1 MPELALFDKNGGIS
15 APCLWI
21 RRVALFESP
30 EKKNTPI
37 RSIHFHRGLNIVW
50 GVELPDDAGVNEA
63 CPVTLSGHSVGK
75 TILCRLIRY
84 CLGEP
89 TFSNSGVMSRIK
101 HAFPNGWVGMELTA
115 DGQEWAVIKSIG
127 LSGFSKAAKMIAIED
142 LFDQLHQ
149 GNQYREFIA
158 HLQSS
163 MMSGLQASTPPNA
176 DKPYEWLHLLAWLT
190 RDQEARF
197 QSLHDWRSPR
207 SGADSAKLQKPKEYA
222 LYLIR
227 LVLDLVQD
235 KEIKVSMELADKERE
250 LKQRETRKAR
260 LQQEPEYHL
269 KQQEEAL
276 EKILGLPITAGFT
289 DDIFNLTSP
298 VFVRRLEIDQAI
310 RKIQDDIEKINV
322 TIAKM
327 RFWLATYD
335 EPQRVFKAVVEATE
349 EGTELSKGEEVEDD
363 TIRKL
368 RELRGKEC
376 QYGNVSFLEC
386 SYIKERL
393 IREGKII
400 DLQKTREDKRVAS
413 ETEQRLDILEQKRE
427 DHDQVVILLDQ
438 LRNKIEANIAEKHKK
453 EKQLSEYRDQI
464 QRLDYHL
471 NQRQQSLDLIGGRI
485 PNTQLHE
492 ENDRILK
499 VEGTIGQLRN
509 ELQNLQDSYNKQLKS
524 ISEIYDNLIKDVLS
538 KSYSGVLRM
547 PKGELQFHIDE
558 AAGLTGEAVETLALI
573 LADVAAMI
581 CSCQGIGHHPRFLLH
596 DSPREADLDW
606 HIYNRYLLYMWTLTN
621 EYGGQDIAPFQYI
634 ITTTSKP
641 PKDLDRAIC
650 LRLEAQPESKMLFKQ
665 RLANQPNSEQI
676 ELFSGNDEI

>member
-1 MPELALFDKNGGIS
+1 MPGLALFDKNSGIIS
-15 APCLWI
+15 PGLWI

-37 RSIHFHRGLNIVW
+37 RNISFHRGLNIIW
-50 GVELPDDAGVNEA
+50 GVELPDDAGVDEA

-84 CLGEP
+84 CLGES
-89 TFSNSGVMSRIK
+89 TFSNSGVMNRIR
-101 HAFPNGWVGMELTA
+101 HAFPNGWVGMELTV

-127 LSGFSKAAKMIAIED
+127 LSGFSKAAKMIAVED

-149 GNQYREFIA
+149 GNQYREFMA

-163 MMSGLQASTPPNA
+163 MMSGLQASSPPNA

-197 QSLHDWRSPR
+197 QSLYDWRSPR
-207 SGADSAKLQKPKEYA
+207 SGADTVKLQRPKEYA

-235 KEIKVSMELADKERE
+235 KEIKVSMELADAERK
-250 LKQRETRKAR
+250 LKQRETRKAK
-260 LQQEPEYHL
+260 LQQETEYHL

-276 EKILGLPITAGFT
+276 EQILGIPITAVFT

-310 RKIQDDIEKINV
+310 LKIQDDIERINV
-322 TIAKM
+322 TIAEM

-335 EPQRVFKAVVEATE
+335 EQRRVFKAVVEATE

-386 SYIKERL
+386 SHIKELLTRK
-393 IREGKII
+393 EKII
-400 DLQKTREDKRVAS
+400 ELQKTREDKRVAS
-413 ETEQRLDILEQKRE
+413 ETEERLDILEQKLE
-427 DHDQVVILLDQ
+427 DHDQVVILLNQ
-438 LRNKIEANIAEKHKK
+438 LRKKIEANIAEKHKK
-453 EKQLSEYRDQI
+453 EIQLSEYRDQI

-471 NQRQQSLDLIGGRI
+471 NQRQKSLDLIEGRI

-492 ENDRILK
+492 ENDHILK
-499 VEGTIGQLRN
+499 LEGTIGQLRN
-509 ELQNLQDSYNKQLKS
+509 ELGTLQESYIKQLKD
-524 ISEIYDNLIKDVLS
+524 ISEIYDGLIKNVLS

-573 LADVAAMI
+573 LADVAAML

-606 HIYNRYLLYMWTLTN
+606 HIYNRYLSFMWTLTN
-621 EYGGQDIAPFQYI
+621 EYGGQDKAPFQYI

-641 PKDLDRAIC
+641 PKDLDSAIC
-650 LRLEAQPESKMLFKQ
+650 LRLEAQPETKMLFKQ
-665 RLANQPNSEQI
+665 LLANQPNLKQI
-676 ELFSGNDEI
+676 ELFSDNNEM

>member
-1 MPELALFDKNGGIS
+1 MFELSFLDKNIDIIS
-15 APCLWI
+15 PGLWI

-37 RSIHFHRGLNIVW
+37 RSIPFYRGLNIIW
-50 GVELPDDAGVNEA
+50 GVELPDDAGVDET

-89 TFSNSGVMSRIK
+89 TFGNSGVMNRIR
-101 HAFPNGWVGMELTA
+101 HAFPNGWVGMELTV
-115 DGQEWAVIKSIG
+115 GEQEWAVIKPIG
-127 LSGFSKAAKMIAIED
+127 RAGISKAAKMIAVED
-142 LFDQLHQ
+142 LFDQLHKE
-149 GNQYREFIA
+149 NQYSEFMA

-163 MMSGLQASTPPNA
+163 MMSGFQASTPPNA

-207 SGADSAKLQKPKEYA
+207 SGADTAKLQRPKEYA

-227 LVLDLVQD
+227 LVLNLVQD
-235 KEIKVSMELADKERE
+235 KEIEVSRALANAERE
-250 LKQRETRKAR
+250 LKQRVTRKAK
-260 LQQEPEYHL
+260 LQQEPEYHF

-276 EKILGLPITAGFT
+276 KQILGLPITEVFK
-289 DDIFNLTSP
+289 DDMFNLTSP

-310 RKIQDDIEKINV
+310 LKIQDDIERINV
-322 TIAKM
+322 TIAEM

-335 EPQRVFKAVVEATE
+335 EQRRVFKAVVEAIE

-393 IREGKII
+393 TRADKII
-400 DLQKTREDKRVAS
+400 DLQKTREDKRVAP
-413 ETEQRLDILEQKRE
+413 ETEQRLDILEQRRE
-427 DHDQVVILLDQ
+427 DHDQVVILLNQ
-438 LRNKIEANIAEKHKK
+438 LRKKIESNIADKHKK
-453 EKQLSEYRDQI
+453 EIQLSKYRDQI

-471 NQRQQSLDLIGGRI
+471 NQRQQSLDMIEGRI
-485 PNTQLHE
+485 PNTQLQD

-499 VEGTIGQLRN
+499 LEKTIGQLRN
-509 ELQNLQDSYNKQLKS
+509 ELQSLQEYYNKQLKN
-524 ISEIYDNLIKDVLS
+524 ISEIFDGFIKNVLS

-547 PKGELQFHIDE
+547 PKGELQFNIDE

-573 LADVAAMI
+573 LADVAVMI
-581 CSCQGIGHHPRFLLH
+581 CSCQEIGHHPRFLLH

-606 HIYNRYLLYMWTLTN
+606 HIYNRYLSFMWTLTN
-621 EYGGQDIAPFQYI
+621 EYGGQDKAPFQYI

-641 PKDLDRAIC
+641 PRDLNKAIC

-665 RLANQPNSEQI
+665 LLANQPNSEQI
-676 ELFSGNDEI
+676 ELFSGNNEK